1 MYRISRLSH
10 GVTVAT
16 AEMPHMAS
24 VSLGIWV
31 AVGGRF
37 EPAPLSGASHFIEHM
52 LFKGTPRRNAQQI
65 SEAVEG
71 IGGYLNAFT
80 SEEHTCFY
88 AKAHQDRLPE
98 ILDVLVD
105 MFLHSTFDPGE
116 LRKERNVIKEELAMY
131 LDQPQHYVHDLLNE
145 TLWPDQPLGRS
156 LTGTNKTLDGLT
168 RARLL
173 DFRRRNYVT
182 ESTLIV
188 AAGPV
193 RHREFVRRVAKATR
207 RIPVG
212 PAPRFIPASV
222 DQTRPAVRLFTKASE
237 QTHLALG
244 LRTCSRH
251 DERRFALRL
260 LNTILGENMSSRL
273 FRVLREEHGL
283 AYSIYSSIT
292 SYEDVGALTIAAGL
306 DTTKLEKAL
315 RLIIR
320 ELRRMTETA
329 PSAAEMR
336 RARDYIIGQLELSLE
351 GTENQM
357 MWLGEHWL
365 GYGKTLSA
373 GEVKERLAKV
383 GAGEVRGVARDFF
396 RPQRLSLALVSLLK
410 NADKLAPLLR
420 F

>member
-1 MYRISRLSH
+1 M
-10 GVTVAT
+10 TVAT